1 MGLNNDAV
9 REHMDALFGK
19 KRATKLRAKLADLA
33 PSDRETLVLEKLCN
47 ALKEQGASYVLP
59 FTFKNEHGTR
69 TTHHLIFATKHFK
82 GYEIMKG
89 IMAKE
94 SSEQHQG
101 VASFEYSPA
110 SEKFPIL
117 HGLSRPLDELGQMLL
132 DDFEG
137 ETLTMDE
144 IYMRHCVGTP
154 FINSNYK
161 GALRN
166 LEQDGKIKVE
176 PPASKRPTWKGQVT
190 FADHVR
196 VTFPKQKKR
205 QK

>member
-1 MGLNNDAV
+1 
-9 REHMDALFGK
+9 
-19 KRATKLRAKLADLA
+19 
-33 PSDRETLVLEKLCN
+33 
-47 ALKEQGASYVLP
+47 
-59 FTFKNEHGTR
+59 
-69 TTHHLIFATKHFK
+69 
-82 GYEIMKG
+82 
-89 IMAKE
+89 
-94 SSEQHQG
+94 
-101 VASFEYSPA
+101 
-110 SEKFPIL
+110 
-117 HGLSRPLDELGQMLL
+117 LDELGQMLL